1 MFELNKKELQDLRSK
16 ISSTKA
22 LGSNLLTLEA
32 RQKMV
37 KESLSKAIEELHTGK
52 VKHNAHGL
60 FRTNL

>member
-16 ISSTKA
+16 FSAIKA

>member
-16 ISSTKA
+16 ISAIKA

-32 RQKMV
+32 RKKMV